1 MTYSAKE
8 WLVYAAIAG
17 VIVYLVYAQRQASPP
32 TSGEQVQSGAGPV
45 APSKPQAIHDPAG
58 DPRLL
63 PPPVGKVVALAPVKL
78 PSGAISY
85 TRTRNPTGA
94 SLI

>member
-1 MTYSAKE
+1 MKRE
-8 WLVYAAIAG
+8 WLFYLGLAG
-17 VIVYLVYAQRQASPP
+17 VLYYLVYARRAANGPATAS
-32 TSGEQVQSGAGPV
+32 GQQVQSGSGPV
-45 APSKPQAIHDPAG
+45 APSTPQAIHDPAG

-63 PPPVGKVVALAPVKL
+63 PPPVGKVVPLAPVVTK
-78 PSGAISY
+78 SGAISY